1 MILLIQRYFY
11 PLIWFLLALLGLS
24 LGQLAATSVGLWL
37 GSAQADQTEVAKTV
51 STANRQR
58 PLSDYD
64 VILQRNVF
72 DPATRGSG
80 SLSEATVPKPETR
93 SAPEPVEAPKNISL
107 LGTVAGGGDPLA
119 MLRIDGDIEI
129 VRIGDQPAG
138 GMTVEYI
145 GRLVVHLR
153 HDDGSLSELNLQEG
167 AQEEAQASTNVKRR
181 QAPEQQRYN
190 VRSVGENRWSIPS
203 SEADRA
209 RSNLGELLKSA
220 HLVPNVK
227 NGSTEGFM
235 VRMIRPNSLLD
246 QLGLQV
252 GDIVME
258 VNGVEM
264 TSPEKALQIF
274 TQLRDARNI
283 SLGLVRNG
291 EQLSFDYAVD

>member
-1 MILLIQRYFY
+1 MILFIQRYFH
-11 PLIWFLLALLGLS
+11 PLVWSLLALLGLS
-24 LGQLAATSVGLWL
+24 LGQLASTSFGLWL
-37 GSAQADQTEVAKTV
+37 SGAQAGRTEISKTV
-51 STANRQR
+51 SPTTRQR

-72 DPATRGSG
+72 DPTRRGSG
-80 SLSEATVPKPETR
+80 SLSEASVPRPESR

-119 MLRIDGDIEI
+119 MLRIDGEIEI

-167 AQEEAQASTNVKRR
+167 VATQAQTSTNVKRR
-181 QAPEQQRYN
+181 QAPGQERYK
-190 VRSVGENRWSIPS
+190 VQAVGENRWSIPS
-203 SEADRA
+203 SEAERA

-235 VRMIRPNSLLD
+235 VRMIRPNSLLA
-246 QLGLQV
+246 QLGLRV
-252 GDIVME
+252 GDVVME
-258 VNGVEM
+258 VNGIELS
-264 TSPEKALQIF
+264 SPEKALQIF

>member
-11 PLIWFLLALLGLS
+11 PLIWFLVALLGLS

-37 GSAQADQTEVAKTV
+37 GSAQAGQTEVAKTV

-64 VILQRNVF
+64 VVLQRNVF
-72 DPATRGSG
+72 DPAKRGSG
-80 SLSEATVPKPETR
+80 SLSEASVPKPETR
-93 SAPEPVEAPKNISL
+93 STPEPVEAPRNISL

-119 MLRIDGDIEI
+119 MLRIDGDIEL

-153 HDDGSLSELNLQEG
+153 HDDGSLSELNLQEWG
-167 AQEEAQASTNVKRR
+167 QEEAPASTNVKRR
-181 QAPEQQRYN
+181 QAPEKQRYN

-252 GDIVME
+252 GDVVME
-258 VNGVEM
+258 VNGIEM
-264 TSPEKALQIF
+264 SSPEKALQIF

-291 EQLSFDYAVD
+291 EQLSFDYTVD

>member
-1 MILLIQRYFY
+1 MILFIQRYFH
-11 PLIWFLLALLGLS
+11 PLVWFLLALLGLS
-24 LGQLAATSVGLWL
+24 LGQLASTSFGLWL
-37 GSAQADQTEVAKTV
+37 SGAQVDRTEISKTA
-51 STANRQR
+51 SPATRQR
-58 PLSDYD
+58 PLGDYD
-64 VILQRNVF
+64 VILSRNVF
-72 DPATRGSG
+72 DPAARGSA
-80 SLSEATVPKPETR
+80 SLSEASVPRAESR

-107 LGTVAGGGDPLA
+107 LGTVAGGTDPLA
-119 MLRIDGDIEI
+119 MLQIDGEIEI

-153 HDDGSLSELNLQEG
+153 HDDGSLSELNLQEV
-167 AQEEAQASTNVKRR
+167 AAPQAQASNVKRR
-181 QAPEQQRYN
+181 RAPEQERYK
-190 VRSVGENRWSIPS
+190 VQAVGENRWSIPS
-203 SEADRA
+203 SEAERA

-235 VRMIRPNSLLD
+235 VRMIRPNSLLA

-252 GDIVME
+252 GDVVME
-258 VNGVEM
+258 VNGIELS
-264 TSPEKALQIF
+264 SPEKALQIF